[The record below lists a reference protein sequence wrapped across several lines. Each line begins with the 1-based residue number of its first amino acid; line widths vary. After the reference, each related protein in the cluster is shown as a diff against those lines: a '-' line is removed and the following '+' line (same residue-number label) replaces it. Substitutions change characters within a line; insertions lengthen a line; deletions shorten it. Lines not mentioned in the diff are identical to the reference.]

1 MPDITKHFFALLL
14 LVVVTGNIQA
24 QPVQQTTPPNRATTQ
39 NEQEEKARATVPL
52 SPSAEAPPEMV
63 ELRRA
68 GYAANYNLDYKT
80 ARAKFEEI
88 RKRWPQH
95 PAGDLYVANIIW
107 IEHLYK
113 LRRLQT
119 GLYQNESFYAGFE
132 GSKEEAE
139 TGDSVEAKVDREFR
153 ALMASA
159 KTKAL
164 TLVNANRQDTH
175 AKYYLG
181 AVYSILAAYEAS
193 TARKFWSALRNGA
206 KGIDAHQQV
215 LKLKPD
221 YYDAY
226 LSVGLYDYL
235 IGNLPFPVKALIAM
249 GGVRGNKERG
259 IKQLNSIIEH
269 KAENADD
276 ARVMLIGIYQNEKNP
291 EAALAILQDFT
302 SRYPDNFLF
311 RLELASALSQ
321 LNRKEESLA
330 IFDTLLK
337 TAGTNAPAAQSLD
350 LIRFQYAE
358 VLAKYESYELAIQQF
373 LAATKEPSAETGL
386 ITMGLLRAGQIYDL
400 ANQRTEA
407 IARYKEV
414 LARPNVYDSRE
425 QAQKGL
431 RQPYRKNERS

>member
-1 MPDITKHFFALLL
+1 MDIAIKVFLSIALLL
-14 LVVVTGNIQA
+14 SLQCGATA
-24 QPVQQTTPPNRATTQ
+24 QTTTPQSQSNAEPS
-39 NEQEEKARATVPL
+39 QE
-52 SPSAEAPPEMV
+52 MI

-68 GYAANYNLDYKT
+68 GYAANYNLDYPT

-88 RKRWPQH
+88 RKRWPNH

-107 IEHLYK
+107 LEHLYK

-132 GSKEEAE
+132 GSKEEGE
-139 TGDSVEAKVDREFR
+139 TGDSVEAKVDHEFR
-153 ALMASA
+153 SLMISA

-164 TLVNANRQDTH
+164 TLVNANRTDAH

-181 AVYSILAAYEAS
+181 AVYSVLAAYEAS
-193 TARKFWSALRNGA
+193 TARKFWSALRNGS

-226 LSVGLYDYL
+226 LSVGLYDYV
-235 IGNLPFPVKALIAM
+235 IGNLPFPIKALIAM

-276 ARVMLIGIYQNEKNP
+276 ARVMLIGIYQNENKP
-291 EAALAILQDFT
+291 EDALAILKDFT
-302 SRYPDNFLF
+302 ARYPNNFLF
-311 RLELASALSQ
+311 RLELASALSKQ
-321 LNRKEESLA
+321 NRKDEAVAAFEAL
-330 IFDTLLK
+330 IK
-337 TAGTNAPAAQSLD
+337 EAGTNSPAAKSMD

-358 VLAKYESYELAIQQF
+358 ALAKQQSFDQAAEQF
-373 LAATKEPSAETGL
+373 LASAKEQNAEAGL
-386 ITMGLLRAGQIYDL
+386 VTMAVLRAGQVYDL
-400 ANQRTEA
+400 ASKREQALTQ
-407 IARYKEV
+407 YKVV

-431 RQPYRKNERS
+431 KQPFRKV

>member
-1 MPDITKHFFALLL
+1 MRYITKTAVSLALILSL
-14 LVVVTGNIQA
+14 FCAPQA
-24 QPVQQTTPPNRATTQ
+24 QTASMPTPQ
-39 NEQEEKARATVPL
+39 
-52 SPSAEAPPEMV
+52 SSAEPPQELI

-68 GYAANYNLDYKT
+68 GYAANYNLDYAT

-107 IEHLYK
+107 LEHLYK

-132 GSKEEAE
+132 GSKEEGE
-139 TGDSVEAKVDREFR
+139 TGDSVEAKVDKEFR

-159 KTKAL
+159 KAKAL
-164 TLVNANRQDTH
+164 TLVNSNRNDPH

-181 AVYSILAAYEAS
+181 AVYSVLAAYEAS
-193 TARKFWSALRNGA
+193 TARKFWSALRNGS

-226 LSVGLYDYL
+226 LSVGLYDYV

-259 IKQLNSIIEH
+259 IRQLNSIIEH
-269 KAENADD
+269 NAENADD
-276 ARVMLIGIYQNEKNP
+276 ARVMLIGIYQNENKP
-291 EAALAILQDFT
+291 EAALAILKDFT
-302 SRYPDNFLF
+302 SRYPNNFLF

-321 LNRKEESLA
+321 QNRKDEAVAAFEALIKEAGTNSPAAKSMDLIRYQYAESLA
-330 IFDTLLK
+330 KQQLFDK
-337 TAGTNAPAAQSLD
+337 AA
-350 LIRFQYAE
+350 E
-358 VLAKYESYELAIQQF
+358 QF
-373 LAATKEPSAETGL
+373 IASSKEPNAEAGL
-386 ITMGLLRAGQIYDL
+386 MTMALLRAGQIYDL
-400 ANQRTEA
+400 ASKRDEA
-407 IARYKEV
+407 IAQYKV
-414 LARPNVYDSRE
+414 VSTRPNVYDSRD

-431 RQPYRKNERS
+431 RQPYKKAD

>member
-1 MPDITKHFFALLL
+1 MSVIIKNIFSIAVLCAMFGGANAQSTAAPASSNAEPTKEL
-14 LVVVTGNIQA
+14 
-24 QPVQQTTPPNRATTQ
+24 
-39 NEQEEKARATVPL
+39 
-52 SPSAEAPPEMV
+52 V

-68 GYAANYNLDYKT
+68 GYAANYNLDYAT

-107 IEHLYK
+107 LEHLYK

-132 GSKEEAE
+132 GSKEDGE

-164 TLVNANRQDTH
+164 TLVNANRTDPH

-181 AVYSILAAYEAS
+181 AVYGILAAYEAS
-193 TARKFWSALRNGA
+193 TARKFWSALRNGS

-226 LSVGLYDYL
+226 LSVGLYDYV

-259 IKQLNSIIEH
+259 IKQLNSIIEN

-276 ARVMLIGIYQNEKNP
+276 ARVMLIGIYQNEGKP
-291 EAALAILQDFT
+291 EEALAILKDFT
-302 SRYPDNFLF
+302 SRYPNNFLF

-321 LNRKEESLA
+321 QNRKDEA
-330 IFDTLLK
+330 IAAFEALLK
-337 TAGTNAPAAQSLD
+337 VAGTNSPAAKSMD

-358 VLAKYESYELAIQQF
+358 SLVKQQSFDRAAEQF
-373 LAATKEPSAETGL
+373 LAAAKETNAEAGL
-386 ITMGLLRAGQIYDL
+386 ATMALLRAGQVYDL
-400 ANQRTEA
+400 ASKRDEA
-407 IARYKEV
+407 LAQYKVV
-414 LARPNVYDSRE
+414 LTRPNVYDSRD

-431 RQPYRKNERS
+431 KQPYRKV

>member
-1 MPDITKHFFALLL
+1 MQLRISLFLSLALLL
-14 LVVVTGNIQA
+14 PLASTTTA
-24 QPVQQTTPPNRATTQ
+24 QMPNSPTVASAA
-39 NEQEEKARATVPL
+39 EPSQEMIK
-52 SPSAEAPPEMV
+52 
-63 ELRRA
+63 LRRE
-68 GYAANYNLDYKT
+68 GYAANYNLDYAT

-107 IEHLYK
+107 LEHLYK

-132 GSKEEAE
+132 GSKEDGE
-139 TGDSVEAKVDREFR
+139 TGDSVEAKVDRDFR
-153 ALMASA
+153 ALMAAA
-159 KTKAL
+159 KAKAL
-164 TLVNANRQDTH
+164 TLVNANRNDPF

-181 AVYSILAAYEAS
+181 SIYSIMAAYEAS
-193 TARKFWSALRNGA
+193 TARKFWSALRNGS

-226 LSVGLYDYL
+226 LSVGLYDYV

-276 ARVMLIGIYQNEKNP
+276 ARVMLIGIYQNENKS

-302 SRYPDNFLF
+302 ARYPNNFLF
-311 RLELASALSQ
+311 RLELASVLSQ
-321 LNRKEESLA
+321 LNRKNEA
-330 IFDTLLK
+330 IAAFDTLIK
-337 TAGTNAPAAQSLD
+337 EAGSTSPAAKSMD

-358 VLAKYESYELAIQQF
+358 ALVKQNEFDKAAQQF
-373 LAATKEPSAETGL
+373 LLAAQENNAEPGL
-386 ITMGLLRAGQIYDL
+386 ATMAVLRAGQVFDIVQ
-400 ANQRTEA
+400 QRDQA
-407 IARYKEV
+407 IAQYKVV
-414 LARPNVYDSRE
+414 LTRPNVYDSRE

-431 RQPYRKNERS
+431 KQPFKKASG

>member
-1 MPDITKHFFALLL
+1 MDIAIKVFLSIALLL
-14 LVVVTGNIQA
+14 SLQCGATA
-24 QPVQQTTPPNRATTQ
+24 QTTTSQSQSNAEPS
-39 NEQEEKARATVPL
+39 QE
-52 SPSAEAPPEMV
+52 MI

-68 GYAANYNLDYKT
+68 GYAANYNLDYPT

-88 RKRWPQH
+88 RKRWPNH

-107 IEHLYK
+107 LEHLYK

-132 GSKEEAE
+132 GSKEEGE

-153 ALMASA
+153 SLMISA

-164 TLVNANRQDTH
+164 TLVNANRTDAH
-175 AKYYLG
+175 AMYYLG
-181 AVYSILAAYEAS
+181 AVYSVLAAYEAS
-193 TARKFWSALRNGA
+193 TARKFWSALRNGS

-226 LSVGLYDYL
+226 LSVGLYDYV
-235 IGNLPFPVKALIAM
+235 IGNLPFPIKALIAM

-269 KAENADD
+269 TAENADD
-276 ARVMLIGIYQNEKNP
+276 ARVMLIGIYQNENKP
-291 EAALAILQDFT
+291 EDALAILKDFT
-302 SRYPDNFLF
+302 ARYPNNFLF
-311 RLELASALSQ
+311 RLELASALSKQ
-321 LNRKEESLA
+321 NRKDEAVAALEAL
-330 IFDTLLK
+330 IK
-337 TAGTNAPAAQSLD
+337 EAGTNSPAAKSMD

-358 VLAKYESYELAIQQF
+358 ALAKQQSFDQAAEQF
-373 LAATKEPSAETGL
+373 LASAKEQNAETGL
-386 ITMGLLRAGQIYDL
+386 VTMAVLRAGQVYDL
-400 ANQRTEA
+400 ASKREQALTQ
-407 IARYKEV
+407 YKVV

-431 RQPYRKNERS
+431 KQPFRKV

>member
-1 MPDITKHFFALLL
+1 MQLVIKVFLSIALLFSL
-14 LVVVTGNIQA
+14 PGGATA
-24 QPVQQTTPPNRATTQ
+24 QTTTIQSQSN
-39 NEQEEKARATVPL
+39 
-52 SPSAEAPPEMV
+52 AEPPPEMI

-68 GYAANYNLDYKT
+68 GYAANYNLDYAT
-80 ARAKFEEI
+80 ARTKFDEI
-88 RKRWPQH
+88 RKRWRHH

-107 IEHLYK
+107 LEHLYK

-132 GSKEEAE
+132 GSTEEGE

-153 ALMASA
+153 TLMSSA

-164 TLVNANRQDTH
+164 TLVNANRNDPH

-181 AVYSILAAYEAS
+181 AVYSVLAAYEAS
-193 TARKFWSALRNGA
+193 TARKFWSALRNGS

-215 LKLKPD
+215 LKLQPD

-226 LSVGLYDYL
+226 LSVGLYDYV

-276 ARVMLIGIYQNEKNP
+276 ARVMLIGIYQNENKP
-291 EAALAILQDFT
+291 EEAIAILQDFT
-302 SRYPDNFLF
+302 ARYPSNFLF

-321 LNRKEESLA
+321 QNRKGESIAAFEAL
-330 IFDTLLK
+330 IK
-337 TAGTNAPAAQSLD
+337 EAGTNSPAAKSMD

-358 VLAKYESYELAIQQF
+358 ALAKQQSF
-373 LAATKEPSAETGL
+373 DQAAEQFIASSKEPNAEAGL
-386 ITMGLLRAGQIYDL
+386 ATMALLRAGQIYDL
-400 ANQRTEA
+400 ASKRNEA
-407 IARYKEV
+407 LAQYKAV
-414 LARPNVYDSRE
+414 LTRPNVYDSRD

-431 RQPYRKNERS
+431 KQPYRKA

>member
-1 MPDITKHFFALLL
+1 MQFFTQWILSCALLITL
-14 LVVVTGNIQA
+14 LGGVHA
-24 QPVQQTTPPNRATTQ
+24 QTATTPA
-39 NEQEEKARATVPL
+39 
-52 SPSAEAPPEMV
+52 SAAPPSEMI

-68 GYAANYNLDYKT
+68 GYAANYNLDYAT

-107 IEHLYK
+107 LEHLYK

-132 GSKEEAE
+132 DSKEEGE
-139 TGDSVEAKVDREFR
+139 TGDSVEAKVDKEFR
-153 ALMASA
+153 ALMLTA

-164 TLVNANRQDTH
+164 TLVNANRNDPH

-181 AVYSILAAYEAS
+181 AVYSVLAAYEAS
-193 TARKFWSALRNGA
+193 TARKFWSALRNGS

-226 LSVGLYDYL
+226 LSVGLYDYV

-259 IKQLNSIIEH
+259 IKQLNAILEH
-269 KAENADD
+269 NAENADD
-276 ARVMLIGIYQNEKNP
+276 ARVMLIGIYQNEGKP
-291 EAALAILQDFT
+291 EQALAILKDFT
-302 SRYPDNFLF
+302 ARYPNNFLF
-311 RLELASALSQ
+311 RLELATTLSQ
-321 LNRKEESLA
+321 QNRTDEAFAAFEA
-330 IFDTLLK
+330 LLK
-337 TAGTNAPAAQSLD
+337 EAGTNSPAAKSMD
-350 LIRFQYAE
+350 LIRFQYGEA
-358 VLAKYESYELAIQQF
+358 LAKHQAFDKAAAQF
-373 LAATKEPSAETGL
+373 IASSKEPNAEAGL
-386 ITMGLLRAGQIYDL
+386 VTMALLRAGQVYDL
-400 ANQRTEA
+400 ASKRDEA
-407 IARYKEV
+407 LAQYKVV
-414 LARPNVYDSRE
+414 LTRPNVYDSRE

-431 RQPYRKNERS
+431 KQPYKKA

>member
-1 MPDITKHFFALLL
+1 MSVVIKVLLSIALLFSL
-14 LVVVTGNIQA
+14 LGGAIA
-24 QPVQQTTPPNRATTQ
+24 QNTTVQSQFNA
-39 NEQEEKARATVPL
+39 EL
-52 SPSAEAPPEMV
+52 SAEMI

-68 GYAANYNLDYKT
+68 GYAANYNLDYTT

-107 IEHLYK
+107 LEHLYK

-132 GSKEEAE
+132 GSKEEGE

-153 ALMASA
+153 ALMTSA

-164 TLVNANRQDTH
+164 TLVNASRNDPH

-181 AVYSILAAYEAS
+181 AVYSVLAAYEAS
-193 TARKFWSALRNGA
+193 TARKFWSAMRNGS

-226 LSVGLYDYL
+226 LSVGLYDYV

-269 KAENADD
+269 NAENADD
-276 ARVMLIGIYQNEKNP
+276 ARVMLIGIYQNESKP

-302 SRYPDNFLF
+302 ARYPNNFLF

-321 LNRKEESLA
+321 QNRKAESA
-330 IFDTLLK
+330 AAFAALL
-337 TAGTNAPAAQSLD
+337 TEAGTNSPAAKSMD

-358 VLAKYESYELAIQQF
+358 ALAKQQSF
-373 LAATKEPSAETGL
+373 AQAAEQFVASAKEPNAEAGL
-386 ITMGLLRAGQIYDL
+386 ATMALLRAGQIYDL
-400 ANQRTEA
+400 ASKRNEA
-407 IARYKEV
+407 LAQYKAV
-414 LARPNVYDSRE
+414 LTRPNVYDSRD
-425 QAQKGL
+425 QAQRGL
-431 RQPYRKNERS
+431 KQPYRKA